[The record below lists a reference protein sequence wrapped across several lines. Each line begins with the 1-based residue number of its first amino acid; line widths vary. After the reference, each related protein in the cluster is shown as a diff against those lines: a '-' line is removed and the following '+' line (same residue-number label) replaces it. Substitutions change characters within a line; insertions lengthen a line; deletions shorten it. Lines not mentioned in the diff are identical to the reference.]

1 MHDINFELVGE
12 RIKLR
17 RKDKKLTQDAVAEL
31 CGCTSKHLSA
41 VENGERPSPELLMNL
56 SIVLDATVDYFLK
69 DSPLVAP
76 AYLKTEIGKKVAK
89 FDSVQ
94 LKALD
99 REVDTILAIKE
110 DYLMKGILEV

>member
-41 VENGERPSPELLMNL
+41 VENGE
-56 SIVLDATVDYFLK
+56 
-69 DSPLVAP
+69 
-76 AYLKTEIGKKVAK
+76 IGRAHV
-89 FDSVQ
+89 
-94 LKALD
+94 
-99 REVDTILAIKE
+99 
-110 DYLMKGILEV
+110 